1 MGSEMC
7 IRDSKRGEFQKVP
20 NTSKIAHFRTAVIPH
35 DCPFWKSFRSLF
47 IRYIYSILRT
57 LRVGDETPLEIFEKI
72 FERER
77 AVAQRVGGFEW
88 VPDILPLVNF
98 YSLASDVSRDMWQ
111 HEACISET

>member
-1 MGSEMC
+1 
-7 IRDSKRGEFQKVP
+7 VP
-20 NTSKIAHFRTAVIPH
+20 KKSKIAHVRTAVIPH

-47 IRYIYSILRT
+47 IRYIYPVLGT

-98 YSLASDVSRDMWQ
+98 YSFASGDSRDMWQ
-111 HEACISET
+111 YQAYISETGLSQLKKCVNF